1 MLHHQHRLA
10 LARPTAALTA
20 TGSAYLL
27 TLHFLCQAS
36 SGAAWRTCFHSLPPD
51 ALHATL
57 RHKQLLRYAHASLRG
72 APARP
77 GGPQGGKA
85 RDAASPAA
93 SWSVRC
99 ALVAPQLAPIAGH
112 PNRCAEST

>member
-85 RDAASPAA
+85 RDAASDAHLVCAMRTRSAA
-93 SWSVRC
+93 
-99 ALVAPQLAPIAGH
+99 AH
-112 PNRCAEST
+112 PNRRPPQSLR